1 MSLEKGQAA
10 KEGCEAEGVIDHDAK
25 FEAMVT
31 SIMKRQLV
39 DFLDNSFEEFME
51 KTSRHRSLFPKEESD
66 VVVTKDGFKSSQGGN
81 KKKRQQQ
88 KKGKS
93 GQKKQKGEV
102 TCYNCQQKGHF
113 SRDCKNPKVQGK
125 CYNCDKPGHIKKNC
139 PEPPKVEQVEQAY
152 VLRAVPPT
160 SKAPTAEEKGKSV
173 VV

>member
-1 MSLEKGQAA
+1 MSIEEGQAA
-10 KEGCEAEGVIDHDAK
+10 KEGCAAEGVVDHAAE
-25 FEAMVT
+25 FEAMVS
-31 SIMKRQLV
+31 SIVKRQMA
-39 DFLDNSFEEFME
+39 DYLDNSFEELME
-51 KTSRHRSLFPKEESD
+51 KASRHRNLFPKEEPA
-66 VVVTKDGFKSSQGGN
+66 VVLTKEGFKPPQGGN

-139 PEPPKVEQVEQAY
+139 PEPSKVEQVEQGH
-152 VLRAVPPT
+152 VLRAVPST
-160 SKAPTAEEKGKSV
+160 SQAPTMEGKEKSV